1 MIVDHDARA
10 TLENGSASLRSD
22 VYALLAALLAGPPGA
37 GRLIQLGD
45 LDYLPDIPASL
56 GLAMGEL
63 KAAARRTEPAAAQRE
78 DNALF
83 GGVGRE
89 GIRPYASGYEE
100 GVLMGTALARLRWDL
115 AVLNIRRRETC
126 EPEDHAAALCESML
140 LIIADPR
147 VGAEKEAAFFRI
159 HLAPW
164 MTAFFRDL
172 QTAPSAVF
180 YRVVGRLGEVF
191 MELEKDLVTG
201 RPKEE

>member
-1 MIVDHDARA
+1 MIVDHDATA
-10 TLENGSASLRSD
+10 TLDNGSASLRSD

-37 GRLIQLGD
+37 DRLLQLGD
-45 LDYLPDIPASL
+45 LDYLPDIPALL

-63 KAAARRTEPAAAQRE
+63 KAAARQIEPAAAERE
-78 DNALF
+78 YNDLF
-83 GGVGRE
+83 WGFGRE

-115 AVLNIRRRETC
+115 AALKLRRRETC

-140 LIIADPR
+140 LIIADPQ
-147 VGAEKEAAFFRI
+147 VGAQKEAAFFRL

-164 MTAFFRDL
+164 MPALFRDL

-201 RPKEE
+201 LPKEE